1 MHCMYI
7 QITPRSHSG
16 AISQHTNVL
25 AILQHGGLSLQDFHA
40 LVNGTRTTIYCF
52 PCYKSLA
59 HFVKTVLCSYDGC
72 LTQLLH
78 HRCLSKLIHL
88 HTYVGTVPH
97 AGLILFLPSVLVPDI
112 LVICLSRLFLS
123 RKRTTITYISRL
135 LGCTFS
141 YVVNVYNCL

>member
-1 MHCMYI
+1 MYI

-78 HRCLSKLIHL
+78 HRCLHVPVQTDSPIYICWNCAARCPHTLPAIGSSSRRSGYMSVTTIPIPEKDHHHL
-88 HTYVGTVPH
+88 HKPFVRLH
-97 AGLILFLPSVLVPDI
+97 FLV
-112 LVICLSRLFLS
+112 CGKRL
-123 RKRTTITYISRL
+123 
-135 LGCTFS
+135 
-141 YVVNVYNCL
+141 